1 MDYSIPTITQ
11 RAETSPLWSEL
22 SNQEGRTLPSL
33 LERYLLLENWD
44 RRRGWTDPQA
54 GDPQAGG
61 LSSVEDEVSYLHL
74 LLADATTVL
83 LDQQARITKLEEA
96 VKYLQTKGERA
107 RMKIR

>member
-11 RAETSPLWSEL
+11 RAEASPLWFTL
-22 SNQEGRTLPSL
+22 SRQEGLILPYL

-44 RRRGWTDPQA
+44 RQRTWTDM
-54 GDPQAGG
+54 QAGG
-61 LSSVEDEVSYLHL
+61 PPSLKDEIGYLHL

-83 LDQQARITKLEEA
+83 LDQQDRIAKLEEA
-96 VKYLQTKGERA
+96 VKYLQAKGERA